1 MVEAEFG
8 VKAAQAHALLAE
20 LAAAVSADT
29 SGMLAVEVLPEV
41 LGAGR
46 QADLLT
52 CRLIERAD
60 RSGAF
65 RVDGAASTNAFVRG
79 LSGESDGWVSK
90 RVQVGR
96 ALADRMPVTAK
107 TFEAGDL
114 GLDHAHVIEQATRDL
129 DHELATDLEAFLA
142 QQAAPLTPRQLRVV
156 AEELRAAAAPD
167 ESADQAARKHA
178 AQHVNLSETLD
189 GRWRLDGWLDPEAG
203 LIVSQAIAS
212 FTRKP
217 DPDGDVLTE
226 SAPSRRAEALV
237 QMARH
242 ATAHAEDC
250 HGEGGGRHTVNV
262 GLSHQ
267 ALLDGLGTAGTPDG
281 QRLPAAAAR
290 RMACDAAIIPAV
302 YGADSE
308 ILDFGRR
315 TRTISAG
322 LRHFLTARDGGCT
335 WPGCDR
341 PPSFTEAHHRKH
353 WIDGGETNPEDLE
366 LLCCHHHHKVH
377 EGGWKMTISNDP
389 DRTPWFWPPDGR
401 PPLQG
406 QRRPLLKPPGHT
418 PRQMSDPGEPP
429 SSSAPSAAAPTY
441 AR

>member
-1 MVEAEFG
+1 MVEPEFG
-8 VKAAQAHALLAE
+8 AKAAQFHALAAE
-20 LAAAVSADT
+20 LAAAIDTNT
-29 SGMLAVEVLPEV
+29 SGVLAVEILPEL
-41 LGAGR
+41 LGAVR
-46 QADLLT
+46 QGELALV
-52 CRLIERAD
+52 RAIERAD

-65 RVDGAASTNAFVRG
+65 AMDGAASTNAFVRG
-79 LSGESDGWVSK
+79 VSGESDGWVSK

-107 TFEAGDL
+107 AFEAGDL
-114 GLDHAHVIEQATRDL
+114 GLDHASVIAQATKDL
-129 DHELATDLEAFLA
+129 QQDLAADLEAFLA

-156 AEELRAAAAPD
+156 AEELLAAAAP
-167 ESADQAARKHA
+167 EQSADEAARKHA
-178 AQHVNLSETLD
+178 AQRLNLSETLD
-189 GRWRLDGWLDPEAG
+189 GRWRLDGWLDAEAG
-203 LIVSQAIAS
+203 LIVSKAIAE
-212 FTRKP
+212 FLRKP
-217 DPDGDVLTE
+217 DPEGDLLTE
-226 SAPSRRAEALV
+226 SIGSRRAEALV

-242 ATAHAEDC
+242 ATAHAESC
-250 HGEGGGRHTVNV
+250 NGEGGGRHIVNV

-302 YGADSE
+302 FGADSE

-341 PPSFTEAHHRKH
+341 PPSFTEAHHRIH

-366 LLCCHHHHKVH
+366 LLCVAHHHKVH
-377 EGGWKMTISNDP
+377 EGGWNMTIGNDP

-406 QRRPLLKPPGHT
+406 HRRPLLRKPGHT
-418 PRQMSDPGEPP
+418 PRR
-429 SSSAPSAAAPTY
+429 T
-441 AR
+441 

>member
-1 MVEAEFG
+1 MVEAGFG
-8 VKAAQAHALLAE
+8 VKAAQLHALAAE

-29 SGMLAVEVLPEV
+29 SGMLAVEILPEV

-46 QADLLT
+46 QLDLLT

-60 RSGAF
+60 RSGAYA
-65 RVDGAASTNAFVRG
+65 VDGAASTAAFVRQ

-90 RVQVGR
+90 RVQAGR
-96 ALADRMPVTAK
+96 ALADRMPVTGKA
-107 TFEAGDL
+107 FGAGDL
-114 GLDHAHVIEQATRDL
+114 GLDHAWVIVQATKDL
-129 DHELATDLEAFLA
+129 QHDLAADLEAFLA
-142 QQAAPLTPRQLRVV
+142 EQAAPLTPRQLRVV
-156 AEELRAAAAPD
+156 AEEVLAAAAP
-167 ESADQAARKHA
+167 EQSADEAARKHA
-178 AQHVNLSETLD
+178 AQRLNLSETLD
-189 GRWRLDGWLDPEAG
+189 GRWRLDGWLDAEAG
-203 LIVSQAIAS
+203 LIVSKAIAS

-242 ATAHAEDC
+242 ATAHAETC

-281 QRLPAAAAR
+281 QRLPAATAR
-290 RMACDAAIIPAV
+290 RMACDGAIIPAV
-302 YGADSE
+302 FGADSE

-315 TRTISAG
+315 TRTIADG

-341 PPSFTEAHHRKH
+341 PPSYTEAHHRKH

-377 EGGWKMTISNDP
+377 EGGWTMTIGQDP

-406 QRRPLLKPPGHT
+406 HRRPLLKPPGQT
-418 PRQMSDPGEPP
+418 PRR
-429 SSSAPSAAAPTY
+429 T
-441 AR
+441 

>member
-8 VKAAQAHALLAE
+8 VKAAQLHALAAE

-46 QADLLT
+46 QLDLLT

-60 RSGAF
+60 RSGAYA
-65 RVDGAASTNAFVRG
+65 VDGAASTQAFVRQ

-90 RVQVGR
+90 RVQAGR

-107 TFEAGDL
+107 AFEAGEL
-114 GLDHAHVIEQATRDL
+114 GLDHATVIVQATRDL
-129 DHELATDLEAFLA
+129 QHDLAAELEAFLA
-142 QQAAPLTPRQLRVV
+142 EQAPPLTPRQLRVV
-156 AEELRAAAAPD
+156 AEEVLAAAAP
-167 ESADQAARKHA
+167 EQSADEAARKHA
-178 AQHVNLSETLD
+178 AQRLNLSETLD
-189 GRWRLDGWLDPEAG
+189 GRWRLDGWLDAEAG
-203 LIVSQAIAS
+203 LIVSKAIAS

-242 ATAHAEDC
+242 ATAHAETC

-281 QRLPAAAAR
+281 QRLPAATAR
-290 RMACDAAIIPAV
+290 RMACDASIIPAV

-341 PPSFTEAHHRKH
+341 PPSYTEAHHRKH

-366 LLCCHHHHKVH
+366 LLCCHHHHQVH
-377 EGGWKMTISNDP
+377 EGGWNMTIGNDP

-406 QRRPLLKPPGHT
+406 HRRPLLRPPGQT
-418 PRQMSDPGEPP
+418 PRR
-429 SSSAPSAAAPTY
+429 T
-441 AR
+441 

>member
-8 VKAAQAHALLAE
+8 VKAAQLHALAAE
-20 LAAAVSADT
+20 LAAAIDTNT
-29 SGMLAVEVLPEV
+29 SGVLAVEILPEL
-41 LGAGR
+41 LGAVR
-46 QADLLT
+46 QGELALV
-52 CRLIERAD
+52 RAIERAD
-60 RSGAF
+60 RSGAYA
-65 RVDGAASTNAFVRG
+65 VDGAASTAAFVRQ

-90 RVQVGR
+90 RVQAGR

-107 TFEAGDL
+107 AFEAGEL
-114 GLDHAHVIEQATRDL
+114 GLDHATVIVQATRDL
-129 DHELATDLEAFLA
+129 QHDLAAELEAFLA
-142 QQAAPLTPRQLRVV
+142 EQAPPLTPRQLRVV
-156 AEELRAAAAPD
+156 AEEVLAAAAP
-167 ESADQAARKHA
+167 EQSADEAARKHA
-178 AQHVNLSETLD
+178 AQRLNLSETLD
-189 GRWRLDGWLDPEAG
+189 GRWRLDGWLDAEAG

-242 ATAHAEDC
+242 ATAHAETC

-281 QRLPAAAAR
+281 QRLPAATAR

-341 PPSFTEAHHRKH
+341 PPSYTEAHHRKH

-366 LLCCHHHHKVH
+366 LLCVAHHHKVH
-377 EGGWKMTISNDP
+377 EGGWNMTIGQDP

-406 QRRPLLKPPGHT
+406 HRRPLLRPPGHT
-418 PRQMSDPGEPP
+418 PRR
-429 SSSAPSAAAPTY
+429 T
-441 AR
+441 

>member
-1 MVEAEFG
+1 MIEAGFG
-8 VKAAQAHALLAE
+8 VKAAQFHALAAE

-29 SGMLAVEVLPEV
+29 SGVLAVEVLPEV

-46 QADLLT
+46 QLDLLT

-60 RSGAF
+60 RSGAYAT
-65 RVDGAASTNAFVRG
+65 DGAVSTQAFVRQ

-114 GLDHAHVIEQATRDL
+114 GLDHASVIAQATKDL
-129 DHELATDLEAFLA
+129 QHDLAADLEGFLA
-142 QQAAPLTPRQLRVV
+142 GQAAPLTPRQLRVV
-156 AEELRAAAAPD
+156 AEELLAAAAP
-167 ESADQAARKHA
+167 EQSADDAARKHA
-178 AQHVNLSETLD
+178 AQRLNLSETLD
-189 GRWRLDGWLDPEAG
+189 GRWRLDGWLDAEAG
-203 LIVSQAIAS
+203 LIVSKAIAE
-212 FTRKP
+212 FLRKP
-217 DPDGDVLTE
+217 DPDGDLLTE
-226 SAPSRRAEALV
+226 SIGSRRAEALV

-242 ATAHAEDC
+242 ATAHAESC
-250 HGEGGGRHTVNV
+250 NGEGGGRHIVNV
-262 GLSHQ
+262 GLSYQ

-341 PPSFTEAHHRKH
+341 PPSFTEAHHRIH

-366 LLCCHHHHKVH
+366 LLCVAHHHRVH
-377 EGGWKMTISNDP
+377 EGGWNMTIGQDP

-401 PPLQG
+401 PPLKG
-406 QRRPLLKPPGHT
+406 HRRPLLRKPGQT
-418 PRQMSDPGEPP
+418 PQRS
-429 SSSAPSAAAPTY
+429 
-441 AR
+441 

>member
-1 MVEAEFG
+1 MVEAGFG
-8 VKAAQAHALLAE
+8 VKAAQLHALAAE

-29 SGMLAVEVLPEV
+29 SGVLAVEVLPEV

-46 QADLLT
+46 QLDLLT

-60 RSGAF
+60 RSGAYAM
-65 RVDGAASTNAFVRG
+65 DGAASTAAFVRG

-90 RVQVGR
+90 RVQAGR
-96 ALADRMPVTAK
+96 ALADRMPVTGK
-107 TFEAGDL
+107 TFEAGEL
-114 GLDHAHVIEQATRDL
+114 GLDHATVIVQATRDL
-129 DHELATDLEAFLA
+129 QHDLAAELEAFLA
-142 QQAAPLTPRQLRVV
+142 EQAPPLTPRQLRVV
-156 AEELRAAAAPD
+156 AEEVLAAAAP
-167 ESADQAARKHA
+167 EQSADEAARKHA
-178 AQHVNLSETLD
+178 AQRLNLSETLD
-189 GRWRLDGWLDPEAG
+189 GRWRLDGWLDAEAG
-203 LIVSQAIAS
+203 LIVSKAIAS

-242 ATAHAEDC
+242 AGAHAETC
-250 HGEGGGRHTVNV
+250 QGEGGGRHTVNV

-281 QRLPAAAAR
+281 QRLPAATAR

-341 PPSFTEAHHRKH
+341 PPSYTEAHHRKH

-366 LLCCHHHHKVH
+366 LLCVAHHHKVH
-377 EGGWKMTISNDP
+377 EGGWKMTIGNDP

-406 QRRPLLKPPGHT
+406 HRRPLLRPPGQT
-418 PRQMSDPGEPP
+418 PRRM
-429 SSSAPSAAAPTY
+429 
-441 AR
+441 